1 MVLRAWY
8 GANIVWH
15 EVKYSGDRG
24 CRQVVKG
31 QRQVEVSAILECG
44 GLAPLWHAPTRS
56 I

>member
-1 MVLRAWY
+1 MVPTLF
-8 GANIVWH
+8 GTKLNIAVTA
-15 EVKYSGDRG
+15 G